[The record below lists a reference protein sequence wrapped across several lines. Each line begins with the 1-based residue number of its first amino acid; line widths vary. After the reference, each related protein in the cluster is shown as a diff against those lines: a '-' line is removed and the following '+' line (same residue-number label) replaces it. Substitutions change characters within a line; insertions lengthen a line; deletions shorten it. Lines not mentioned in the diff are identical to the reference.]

1 MEITD
6 VILNVQESIKAI
18 DDFHLLDTGDLTPIL
33 ISAMQEQ
40 QEQIILLQEKIKE
53 LEARL

>member
-53 LEARL
+53 LEARP